1 MIPLSALVAHVAA
14 LLLAAPPASPA
25 VAEVV
30 DRVLAAHGGRAALEK
45 YPAVVQEGTVTAHE
59 SRDTG
64 RLTRIFERPRRLRV
78 VVSYPGAGVE
88 RRILDG
94 AQAWRDGREVTGIA
108 APRGDGAPGGADGPA
123 ALARRRASTGWWTRG
138 CSSAGAS
145 RIRALT
151 LPLGDGMS
159 VTAEIDEAT
168 GRIGRSVARMP
179 AGHGSLEFVT
189 AFSDFR
195 EVSGTWV
202 AFREENYVAGRH
214 SGTTELR
221 SVEYLPEAPTGAF
234 RP

>member
-1 MIPLSALVAHVAA
+1 LIPLSAVAVHVAA

-25 VAEVV
+25 VGEVV
-30 DRVLAAHGGRAALEK
+30 SRVLAAYGGRAALER
-45 YPAVVQEGTVTAHE
+45 YPVVVQEGEVSAHE

-64 RLTRIFERPRRLRV
+64 RVTRIFERPRRLRV
-78 VVSYPGAGVE
+78 AVSYPGLGAE

-94 AQAWRDGREVTGIA
+94 GKAWRDGREVTGSPPHGAMVLQA
-108 APRGDGAPGGADGPA
+108 ARMSLP
-123 ALARRRASTGWWTRG
+123 LSL
-138 CSSAGAS
+138 AGALD
-145 RIRALT
+145 RVVDEGVLERGGQPFRALT
-151 LPLGDGMS
+151 LPIGDGMS